1 MNHNFFTLFLGDS
14 QNSEEEPENQGG
26 WVTILPWLMLAWF
39 YFLAAGIDP
48 TPETTW
54 STFYRE
60 MLSTGE
66 VHWKM
71 FFLKHLAID
80 SYLRYVNSVSERYN
94 VYLYLFQVEHLEV
107 PSSQD
112 KIFVFLHRGAIVG
125 GKEVIYVQ
133 QEVSE
138 TLSLPMPWKCSV
150 WMPLWY
156 IHYKYNV
163 DSSITP
169 SQTLLE
175 FQLKENTCIPVSYS
189 K

>member
-1 MNHNFFTLFLGDS
+1 
-14 QNSEEEPENQGG
+14 
-26 WVTILPWLMLAWF
+26 MLAWF

-112 KIFVFLHRGAIVG
+112 KIFVFLHRGAMVG

-156 IHYKYNV
+156 IHV